1 MWTHS
6 LLHSYF
12 VHLNKG
18 CDMPRGQPWSHV
30 ILCVS
35 KTELHGSL
43 SRLSAVGCRG
53 NRKVEKVEAHV
64 NPAQPQQAV
73 ERS

>member
-1 MWTHS
+1 
-6 LLHSYF
+6 
-12 VHLNKG
+12 
-18 CDMPRGQPWSHV
+18 MPRGQPWSHV

-53 NRKVEKVEAHV
+53 NRKVEKVEARV